1 MNRLPTAQLS
11 SVAQTLLIP
20 LYYRVI
26 ENKRADALLR
36 DPFAEKVLARLDVDM
51 SWLGRAGG
59 VTQISSMLRMRKFD
73 RLVTAFLQDHPKA
86 WVIEMGCGLDTRPQR
101 LSPGGAQWL
110 LLDLPEVIELR
121 EQVVDDDDNVTRVG
135 SSIMDFTW
143 LALLEGVDPRQC
155 FFISEGVFTYLQE
168 AEVHSIVVELA
179 HRFPGSR
186 LAFDGLPLWPARI
199 GKHPALRKAQAS
211 INWGLG
217 DPHRLEA
224 WAEGI
229 RLIDEWFYC
238 YEPDPRLK
246 IYNLVR
252 FFPPIGRGPRVV
264 TYQLGG

>member
-11 SVAQTLLIP
+11 PVAQTLLIP

-36 DPFAEKVLARLDVDM
+36 DPFAEKVLSRLDVDM

-73 RLVTAFLQDHPKA
+73 RLVRAFTQEHPNG

-101 LSPGGAQWL
+101 LRLADIQWI

-121 EQVVDDDDNVTRVG
+121 ERVMGAEDNTARIGG
-135 SSIMDFTW
+135 SVLDFAW
-143 LALLEGVDPRQC
+143 MEHLAEVDPHQC
-155 FFISEGVFTYLQE
+155 FFISEGVFTYLEE
-168 AEVHSIVVELA
+168 AGVRSLVVELA
-179 HRFPGSR
+179 KRFPGSQ
-186 LAFDGLPLWPARI
+186 LAFDGLPLWPALI
-199 GKHPALRKAQAS
+199 GKHPVLRKAQAS

-217 DPHRLEA
+217 DPHRIEA

-229 RLIDEWFYC
+229 RLTDEWFYC
-238 YEPDPRLK
+238 NEPDPRLK
-246 IYNLVR
+246 FYNLVR

-264 TYQLGG
+264 TYQLGK